1 MTFFCTH
8 RTGGRAPT
16 KVPRAAT
23 SWSAAAETKK
33 HDEALHVLRWK
44 TLRTAVRTTAQFKV
58 QGGASHHLGEE
69 RQAVS
74 VRGAREGVTPRAMLV
89 LGLRLEITHSEDADD
104 DDINSEAD
112 AFAAVLHSRMQMAC
126 AIFLSKY
133 SIEGGDVML
142 LSGGRNVPGTW
153 GNDPRCRLP
162 TESALMLSFALD
174 AGIPRSSI
182 ELLQDGCIN
191 SVEVAI
197 SVKQLL
203 SKWGVDRLA
212 VVTSDLTLN
221 RATTIFSTL
230 LPTFT
235 TRFHAAPCPS
245 LHVEHVDLIAE
256 QEGKLMAVLREDLSA
271 YLEYLEAGGVWPP
284 RDAAHTKT

>member
-1 MTFFCTH
+1 MFRC
-8 RTGGRAPT
+8 
-16 KVPRAAT
+16 AA
-23 SWSAAAETKK
+23 K
-33 HDEALHVLRWK
+33 DVI
-44 TLRTAVRTTAQFKV
+44 
-58 QGGASHHLGEE
+58 
-69 RQAVS
+69 
-74 VRGAREGVTPRAMLV
+74 P
-89 LGLRLEITHSEDADD
+89 
-104 DDINSEAD
+104 
-112 AFAAVLHSRMQMAC
+112 
-126 AIFLSKY
+126 FL
-133 SIEGGDVML
+133 
-142 LSGGRNVPGTW
+142 W
-153 GNDPRCRLP
+153 
-162 TESALMLSFALD
+162 TEPLCLAHGMPNL
-174 AGIPRSSI
+174 
-182 ELLQDGCIN
+182 
-191 SVEVAI
+191 
-197 SVKQLL
+197 LL